1 MTSTTIVA
9 YAFFIN
15 IVSFIYMFVDKQ
27 KAIKGQWRISER
39 KFFLL
44 AIIGGSVGI
53 MLGMRTFRHK
63 TKHNSFRIGMP
74 VIMIIQIVLMSYH
87 YL

>member
-1 MTSTTIVA
+1 
-9 YAFFIN
+9 
-15 IVSFIYMFVDKQ
+15 MFVDKQ

>member
-1 MTSTTIVA
+1 
-9 YAFFIN
+9 
-15 IVSFIYMFVDKQ
+15 MFVDKQ

-53 MLGMRTFRHK
+53 MLGMRAFRHK

>member
-15 IVSFIYMFVDKQ
+15 IVSFVYMFVDKQ

-53 MLGMRTFRHK
+53 MLGMRAFRHK